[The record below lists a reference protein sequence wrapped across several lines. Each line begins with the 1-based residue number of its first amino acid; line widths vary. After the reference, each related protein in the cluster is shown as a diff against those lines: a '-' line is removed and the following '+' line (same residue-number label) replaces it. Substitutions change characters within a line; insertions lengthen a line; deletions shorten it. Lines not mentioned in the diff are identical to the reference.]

1 MILTQEVAWE
11 QSAVARMKGLFRIGN
26 GVWLDERLP
35 GYPVNRMRH
44 FVGHYVTAYGRSAAS
59 APREPRRTVV
69 EAGRLRAGLY
79 LYPQTD
85 GRESLVPAVTAAAK
99 KAVAADDL
107 SRRARISAVC
117 WTKRLWASN
126 VS

>member
-44 FVGHYVTAYGRSAAS
+44 FVGHYVTAYGRSAAELRESRAELWSKQAGFALGFGS
-59 APREPRRTVV
+59 ADRRTREPR
-69 EAGRLRAGLY
+69 LRRHG
-79 LYPQTD
+79 
-85 GRESLVPAVTAAAK
+85 GGKEGSGCR
-99 KAVAADDL
+99 
-107 SRRARISAVC
+107 
-117 WTKRLWASN
+117 
-126 VS
+126 